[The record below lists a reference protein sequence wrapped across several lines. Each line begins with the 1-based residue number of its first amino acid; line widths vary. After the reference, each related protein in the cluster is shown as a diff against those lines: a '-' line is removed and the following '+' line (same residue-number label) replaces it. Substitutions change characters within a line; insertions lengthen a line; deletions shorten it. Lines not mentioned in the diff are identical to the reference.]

1 MPTQPDSVPDFDDL
15 PKVQDMPQGCAW
27 GVFDKNGEKDLLGTL
42 NFLTPE
48 VVRAA
53 ATEVKDGVSFSL
65 KYKCCP
71 FQRTNHGTDKY
82 SRNSWPMNALN
93 RLPSLFRK
101 PAKRNLIYLPDLFGL
116 DVKSWDDELEFNTQ
130 ASSQWD
136 SLSHYQHQTSGLAY
150 NGFSLDKQGLSVEST
165 AKNKLPTLD
174 HWHTRGCIA
183 ARGILLDF
191 KAYAEEKKMP
201 FGPFEGHRITVDD
214 LEACAMHFGVEF
226 RPGDV
231 LHVRTGTTELIDKAI
246 EDGDQTLLA
255 KATAGTSLSGV
266 HGCEDTARWLWNKRF
281 AAAASDSNGFEAYP
295 PVKAD
300 GSLGGPSDLGVWLI
314 TGYPQ
319 QRTNIKPVLHPYML
333 SCFGMC
339 IGELW
344 DLSRLSA
351 YCKET
356 KRYSFMLT
364 SAPLNYPALIGSP
377 PNALAIF

>member
-65 KYKCCP
+65 
-71 FQRTNHGTDKY
+71 N
-82 SRNSWPMNALN
+82 WPMNALN

-231 LHVRTGTTELIDKAI
+231 LLVRTGTTELIDKAI

-300 GSLGGPSDLGVWLI
+300 GSLGGPSDL
-314 TGYPQ
+314 
-319 QRTNIKPVLHPYML
+319 VLHPYML